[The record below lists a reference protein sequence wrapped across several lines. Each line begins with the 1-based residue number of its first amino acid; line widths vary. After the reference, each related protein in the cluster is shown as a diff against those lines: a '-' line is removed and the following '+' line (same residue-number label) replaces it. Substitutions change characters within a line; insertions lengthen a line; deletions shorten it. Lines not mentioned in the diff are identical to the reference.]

1 MSLDDLELVRL
12 PALLVPVFLVE
23 FPLLLLDVIIIPPQ
37 NLMLQFSLP
46 ARLYEMSINVQ
57 FSDEEII
64 HKMKMREQ
72 ADCFEQRWKEAC
84 SIIWIYMNY
93 DADENN
99 HLCSLIYWLAT
110 EL

>member
-1 MSLDDLELVRL
+1 MNAKMKMNCYYVTIQLL
-12 PALLVPVFLVE
+12 P
-23 FPLLLLDVIIIPPQ
+23 D
-37 NLMLQFSLP
+37 
-46 ARLYEMSINVQ
+46 YEMSINVQ

-84 SIIWIYMNY
+84 SLIWSYMNY
-93 DADENN
+93 DADENK
-99 HLCSLIYWLAT
+99 HLCSLIYWRIT